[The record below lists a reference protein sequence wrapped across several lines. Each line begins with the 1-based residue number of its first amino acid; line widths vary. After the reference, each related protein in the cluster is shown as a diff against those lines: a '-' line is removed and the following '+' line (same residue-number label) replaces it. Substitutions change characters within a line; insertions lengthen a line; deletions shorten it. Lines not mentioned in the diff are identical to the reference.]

1 MEPPVCGGRDDRR
14 RRNPFCRCTP
24 KEMAAPKEHISALL
38 RAKNAFLGKGGGRQ
52 SDGHAPRFGIRLCRV
67 GKQADGDAG
76 RSRPCYQKR
85 DVIGLFRA
93 FLHGGHAIGE
103 GLCVMLAGDL
113 NA

>member
-1 MEPPVCGGRDDRR
+1 MWRERRQAEAESVLPLHSQRDGS
-14 RRNPFCRCTP
+14 
-24 KEMAAPKEHISALL
+24 PKEHISALL